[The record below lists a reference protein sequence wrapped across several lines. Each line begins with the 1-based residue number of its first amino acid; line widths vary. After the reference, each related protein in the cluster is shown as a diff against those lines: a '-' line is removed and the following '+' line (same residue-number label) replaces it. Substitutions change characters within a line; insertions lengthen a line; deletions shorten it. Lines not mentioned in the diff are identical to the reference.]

1 MKTFLT
7 AAILSATVL
16 SAPAMAMA
24 MGVDMTNLT
33 RNLSFPEPVSE
44 PVTQDQTKPL
54 K

>member
-1 MKTFLT
+1 MKIFLT

-16 SAPAMAMA
+16 SAPAMAL
-24 MGVDMTNLT
+24 GVDMTNLT